1 MKGIGWYLAF
11 SVFGMLDGMLSNTL
25 NIQSVYTMQQF
36 HSVGI
41 MNPSVLQSP
50 RSHDSVRN
58 ISNSIDKTK
67 LYKDVC

>member
-1 MKGIGWYLAF
+1 
-11 SVFGMLDGMLSNTL
+11 MLDGMLSNTL

-58 ISNSIDKTK
+58 ISNSIDNTK